1 MTPEPLWRARV
12 HVRREALDDL
22 MEVLAV
28 MDPAPTSWEDMD
40 SGEAWVETCDLDRA
54 ELLRRAREMADL
66 VTSYDGR
73 VHAADIER
81 LEPEEW
87 TEAWKRFFHTARVSR
102 RIVIHPV
109 WEPIDAEPGDIVID
123 IDPGMSFGTGLHPTT
138 RTCLGFLD
146 ELASAPGGLGSVLDL
161 GCGSGI
167 LSIAAA
173 KLGAPRVDALD
184 FDPDAV
190 RVTGENLAANR
201 VPPGIVHAAV
211 GDVLRDPLPT
221 AAVVVA
227 NILASVLID
236 AAERIAASVAPGGT
250 LLLSGILD
258 AQFAEVEAA
267 FRPHGFACGRSV
279 LDAEWR
285 SGVFQRIE
293 TSPTA

>member
-12 HVRREALDDL
+12 RVRREALDDL
-22 MEVLAV
+22 VEVLAV

-40 SGEAWVETCDLDRA
+40 SGEAWVETCDPDRA
-54 ELLRRAREMADL
+54 EVARRAREMADL
-66 VTSYDGR
+66 VSAYDGR
-73 VHAADIER
+73 VHAAEIER

-87 TEAWKRFFHTARVSR
+87 TEAWKRFFHTARVSEH
-102 RIVIHPV
+102 IVVHPV
-109 WEPIDAEPGDIVID
+109 WEPFEPEPGDIVVD

-138 RTCLGFLD
+138 RTCLRFLD
-146 ELASAPGGLGSVLDL
+146 ELAAEPGGLGPVLDL

-184 FDPDAV
+184 FDPAAV
-190 RVTGENLAANR
+190 GVTAENLAANR
-201 VPPGIVHAAV
+201 VPAGVVRTAV
-211 GDVLRDPLPT
+211 GDVLRDALPS
-221 AAVVVA
+221 APVVVA

-236 AAERIAASVAPGGT
+236 ASGRIAASVAPGGT

-258 AQFAEVEAA
+258 AQFGEVVEAFQA
-267 FRPHGFACGRSV
+267 HGFSCVRSV

-285 SGVFQRIE
+285 SGVFRRQ
-293 TSPTA
+293 TPSTAS